1 MITQTELYRN
11 SIADRIKKRLPKI
24 TEKELQLLVDV
35 SIKEIQLVYKPK
47 NTNL

>member
-1 MITQTELYRN
+1 MITQTELYKKN
-11 SIADRIKKRLPKI
+11 FADRIKKRLPSI
-24 TEKELQLLVDV
+24 TAKELQLLVDA